1 MGKFVK
7 SLALLGAM
15 CYTFV
20 MDKKLKRVI
29 AIIALVFVGI
39 FSVSFVAYL
48 LDQTLLNGA
57 IGLLSAVSG
66 GTGLALFIVIK
77 LSRDNTDEIVDA
89 VKDKTDEEEKSEG
102 ESETKEEENKD

>member
-1 MGKFVK
+1 
-7 SLALLGAM
+7 M
-15 CYTFV
+15 CYTLV

-57 IGLLSAVSG
+57 IGLLAAISG
-66 GTGLALFIVIK
+66 GTGLALFLVIK
-77 LSRDNTDEIVDA
+77 LSRDNTDEIVDE
-89 VKDKTDEEEKSEG
+89 VKDETPQEKEDIAEEINA
-102 ESETKEEENKD
+102 ENKD